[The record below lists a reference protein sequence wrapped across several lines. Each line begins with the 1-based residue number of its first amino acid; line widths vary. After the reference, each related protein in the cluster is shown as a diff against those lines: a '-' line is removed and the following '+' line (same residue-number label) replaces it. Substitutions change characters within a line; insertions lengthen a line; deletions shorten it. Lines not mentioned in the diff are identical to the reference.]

1 MKFLCNYTREEMLTI
16 VAEHAGKTIP
26 QTKDGF
32 LRAKLKE
39 DGSVEIHFI
48 EHDFDAE
55 KKDPS
60 SMN

>member
-16 VAEHAGKTIP
+16 VAEYAGKTIP
-26 QTKDGF
+26 QKKDGY

-48 EHDFDAE
+48 EHDFEDDN
-55 KKDPS
+55 KDPS
-60 SMN
+60 TMN